1 MADVKAFIKKW
12 DGRTLQDDGCRVSKE
27 FHSFQIAFM
36 NAMRKIAASLGGEVV
51 NPCYGHYDMSGFVKR
66 GDRYVYFS
74 YSNAC
79 NYGGRNY
86 AALTDHHSTGYCL
99 PPMLIRTAAH
109 DHDWTGGANN
119 NTYFN
124 MCETMIDDLLN
135 TPHKPF

>member
-12 DGRTLQDDGCRVSKE
+12 NGRTLQDDGCRVSKE

-36 NAMRKIAASLGGEVV
+36 NAMRKIADSLGGEVV
-51 NPCYGHYDMSGFVKR
+51 NPHYGHYDMSGFIRR

-74 YSNAC
+74 YSNAL
-79 NYGGRNY
+79 NYGGRNF
-86 AALTDHHSTGYCL
+86 AALTENYSRGCL

-119 NTYFN
+119 NTCFDG
-124 MCETMIDDLLN
+124 CEELIDKLLD
-135 TPHKPF
+135 TEHRRGF